1 MGDVAN
7 RLCRMSKEGKKNG
20 LAVAGLEGKSIVRVD
35 DQKCETCV
43 NEAYGCKKLI
53 ASGGHVCIWD

>member
-1 MGDVAN
+1 
-7 RLCRMSKEGKKNG
+7 MSKNGEKNG
-20 LAVAGLEGKSIVRVD
+20 LAAAGLEGKSIVRVD
-35 DQKCETCV
+35 DQKCETCI